1 MTIRMTGLASGLDTE
16 SMITALTST
25 YQTNVDDL
33 KGQQKKLSWT
43 QDKWK
48 SLNNDITAFYNGTLA
63 DMRFS
68 TAYNK
73 KITTASNTSAVT
85 VVTGDAAMN
94 VSQKLSVT
102 QLAAT
107 AYMTG
112 GKLALASGAT
122 ATSITSD
129 TTMQDLGLTTD
140 GTLKIKMGVT
150 DGSAA
155 SSDIISVAVNKTDKI
170 SDVISRINSTAA
182 SSSGN
187 KIQANFDAANGRIY
201 MGATDSGKTAS
212 FAIDSTN
219 DSNLL
224 DSLGLGSSGNY
235 VAGADA
241 AITLN
246 GVEYTSKSNIFT
258 VNGLTI
264 TANQEASDITLTT
277 KQDTSGIYDTIKAF
291 LKSYNTLVNNFDTLY
306 NADSASKYNMLTD
319 DEKDKMTDDEVK
331 DWEDKIKA
339 SLLRNDETLGTL
351 KDSMRMVL
359 SQSFSVTDKDGN
371 TSDVLLSTFGI
382 NTLSYFAAEENERN
396 AFHIDGDPDDSSTK
410 GNTDLLSAAIATDP
424 DKVASFFTQLSR
436 TLYSK
441 MSDLMKSTE
450 YSSSFTIYEDK
461 LMASQYSA
469 YTDKINDAQ
478 TELEEKQD
486 YYYTK
491 FSKMETALTKLQSSS
506 SSLSSLFG
514 TSSS

>member
-1 MTIRMTGLASGLDTE
+1 MTIRMTGLASNLDTE

-25 YQTNVDDL
+25 YQTHVDDL

-48 SLNNDITAFYNGTLA
+48 SLNKDITSFYNGTLG

-73 KITTASNTSAVT
+73 KTTTASNTSAVT
-85 VVTGDAAMN
+85 VVTGDTAMN
-94 VSQKLSVT
+94 ASQSLSVT
-102 QLAAT
+102 SLAST

-122 ATSITSD
+122 ATSISSS
-129 TTMQDLGLTTD
+129 TTMQDLGLTAD

-150 DGSAA
+150 DGSTA
-155 SSDIISVAVNKTDKI
+155 SSDAISVAVNKTDKI
-170 SDVISRINSTAA
+170 SDVISRINSATS
-182 SSSGN
+182 SSSGT
-187 KIQANFDAANGRIY
+187 KISANFDATNGRIY
-201 MGATDSGKTAS
+201 LGASDSGKTAS
-212 FAIDSTN
+212 FAIDSSN
-219 DSNLL
+219 SSNLL
-224 DSLGLGSSGNY
+224 TSLGLGSEGKY

-246 GVEYTSKSNIFT
+246 GVEYTSKSNNFT

-264 TANQEASDITLTT
+264 TANQTASDITLTT
-277 KQDTSGIYDTIKAF
+277 KQDTSGIYDTIKSF

-306 NADSASKYNMLTD
+306 NADSASKYTMLTD
-319 DEKDKMTDDEVK
+319 DEKDKMTDDEVN

-339 SLLRNDETLGTL
+339 SLLRNDETLGTV
-351 KDSMRMVL
+351 KDSMRTIMN
-359 SQSFSVTDKDGN
+359 QSFSVTDKNGT
-371 TSDVLLSTFGI
+371 TSQVSLSTFGI
-382 NTLSYFAAEENERN
+382 NTLSYFDAEENERN
-396 AFHIDGDPDDSSTK
+396 AFHIDGDKDDSSTK
-410 GNTDLLSAAIATDP
+410 GNTDLLSAAIASDP
-424 DKVASFFTQLSR
+424 DKVSDFFMQMSKS
-436 TLYSK
+436 LYSK
-441 MSDLMKSTE
+441 MSDLMKATD
-450 YSSSFTIYEDK
+450 YSSSYTVYEDK

-469 YTDKINDAQ
+469 YTDKISDAQ

-486 YYYTK
+486 YYYSK
-491 FSKMETALTKLQSSS
+491 FSKMETALTKLKSSS

>member
-1 MTIRMTGLASGLDTE
+1 MTIRMTGLASNMDTE

-25 YQTNVDDL
+25 YQTHVDDL

-48 SLNNDITAFYNGTLA
+48 SLNKNITDFYNGTLGE
-63 DMRFS
+63 MRFS

-73 KITTASNTSAVT
+73 KTTVASNTSAVSI
-85 VVTGDAAMN
+85 VTGDAAMN
-94 VSQKLSVT
+94 ASQSLSIT
-102 QLAAT
+102 NLAST

-122 ATSITSD
+122 ATSITSS
-129 TTMQDLGLTTD
+129 TTMQDLGLTAD
-140 GTLKIKMGVT
+140 GTLKIKIGVT

-155 SSDIISVAVNKTDKI
+155 SSNIISVAVNKTDKL
-170 SDVISRINSTAA
+170 SDVISRISSTA
-182 SSSGN
+182 SSSSGT
-187 KIQANFDAANGRIY
+187 KISANFDSTNGRIY
-201 MGATDSGKTAS
+201 LGASDSGKAAS
-212 FAIDSTN
+212 FAIDSAN

-224 DSLGLGSSGNY
+224 GSLGIGSTGNY

-246 GVEYTSKSNIFT
+246 GVEYTSKSNIFI

-277 KQDTSGIYDTIKAF
+277 KQDTSGIYDTIKSF

-339 SLLRNDETLGTL
+339 SLLRNDETLGTV
-351 KDSMRMVL
+351 KDSMRAVM

-382 NTLSYFAAEENERN
+382 NTLSYFSAEENERN
-396 AFHIDGDPDDSSTK
+396 AFHIDGDKEDSSTK
-410 GNTDLLSAAIATDP
+410 GNTDILSAAIASDP
-424 DKVASFFTQLSR
+424 DKVSSFFTQMSR

-441 MSDLMKSTE
+441 LSDLMKATE
-450 YSSSFTIYEDK
+450 YSSSFTVYEDK

-469 YTDKINDAQ
+469 YTDKITDAQ
-478 TELEEKQD
+478 TELEQKQD

-491 FSKMETALTKLQSSS
+491 FSQMETALTKLKSSS

>member
-1 MTIRMTGLASGLDTE
+1 MTIRMTGLASNLDTE

-25 YQTNVDDL
+25 YQTHVDDL

-48 SLNNDITAFYNGTLA
+48 SLNKDITSCYNGTLG

-73 KITTASNTSAVT
+73 KTTTASNTSAVT
-85 VVTGDAAMN
+85 IVTGDAAMN
-94 VSQKLSVT
+94 ASQSLSIT
-102 QLAAT
+102 KLAAT

-150 DGSAA
+150 DGSTA
-155 SSDIISVAVNKTDKI
+155 SSDTISVAVNKTDKL
-170 SDVISRINSTAA
+170 SDVISRINSATS
-182 SSSGN
+182 SSSGT
-187 KIQANFDAANGRIY
+187 KISANFDATNGRIY
-201 MGATDSGKTAS
+201 LGASDSGKTAS
-212 FAIDSTN
+212 FAIDSSN
-219 DSNLL
+219 SSNLL
-224 DSLGLGSSGNY
+224 TSLGLGSEGKY

-246 GVEYTSKSNIFT
+246 GVEYTSKSNNFT

-264 TANQEASDITLTT
+264 TANQTASDITLTT
-277 KQDTSGIYDTIKAF
+277 KQDTSGIYDTIKSF

-306 NADSASKYNMLTD
+306 NADSASKYTMLTD
-319 DEKDKMTDDEVK
+319 DEKDKMTDDEVN

-339 SLLRNDETLGTL
+339 SLLRNDDTLGII
-351 KDSMRMVL
+351 KDSMRTIMN
-359 SQSFSVTDKDGN
+359 QSFSVTDKNGT
-371 TSDVLLSTFGI
+371 TSQASLSTFGI
-382 NTLSYFAAEENERN
+382 NTLSYFDAEDNERN
-396 AFHIDGDPDDSSTK
+396 AFHIDGDKDDSSTK

-424 DKVASFFTQLSR
+424 DKVSDFFMQMSKS
-436 TLYSK
+436 LYSK
-441 MSDLMKSTE
+441 MSDLMKTSQ
-450 YSSSFTIYEDK
+450 YSSSYTVYEDK

-469 YTDKINDAQ
+469 YTDKISDAQ

-486 YYYTK
+486 YYYSK
-491 FSKMETALTKLQSSS
+491 FSKMETALTKLKSSS